1 MGDLIY
7 RPLMEDMT
15 WSYSRIECFHD
26 CPYRFF
32 LKYIKECK
40 EKPQF
45 YSSYG
50 SFMHKLIEK
59 VSRDETYKEKLT
71 TKFLFDFTSEVKGQR
86 PAESTVL
93 KYIECGCKYL
103 SSFSPFP
110 FNMIDVEKKIEFQ
123 IYGVNFVG
131 ILDYIGERD
140 GELCI
145 VDNKSRDLKPRSK
158 RKQPTAKD
166 KELDA
171 MLRQLYVYSAAV
183 KQEYGKFPKYL
194 CFNCF
199 KSGVFIEEP
208 FDMAAYESTIEW
220 LMKSI
225 EEIKDADDFC
235 PSMDYFGCTYICGVH
250 DDCCYYEMR

>member
-1 MGDLIY
+1 MGNITY
-7 RPLMEDMT
+7 KPFMEEMI
-15 WSYSRIECFHD
+15 WSYSRVKCFHD

-32 LKYIKECK
+32 LKYIKECS
-40 EKPQF
+40 ETPQF

-50 SFMHKLIEK
+50 SFMHKLIEEFYRGEI
-59 VSRDETYKEKLT
+59 SKENLT
-71 TKFLFDFTSEVKGQR
+71 TKFLADFRSEVKGQR

-93 KYIECGCKYL
+93 KYINLGCEYL
-103 SSFSPFP
+103 DNFSPFP
-110 FNMIDVEKKIEFQ
+110 FNMIDVEKKIYFQ
-123 IYGVNFVG
+123 IGDVNLVG
-131 ILDYIGERD
+131 IIDYIGERNGD
-140 GELCI
+140 LCI
-145 VDNKSRDLKPRSK
+145 VDNKSRDLRPRSQK
-158 RKQPTAKD
+158 KQPTDKD
-166 KELDA
+166 NELDN
-171 MLRQLYVYSAAV
+171 MLKQLYVYAAAV
-183 KQEYGKFPKYL
+183 KKEYGSFPKYL